1 MKLLSTLFFIL
12 LLSFNVN
19 DVPFIGVREFHEIM
33 KDRQHIH
40 VVEFW
45 AEWNAYNQC
54 NEMNVLHDC
63 KVYRV
68 NIDIEKELVKKYGI
82 TVVPTVFVINQGI
95 IIKRIQANVM
105 FQIDENKSS
114 QQIQDIVDKEVLKRF
129 R

>member
-1 MKLLSTLFFIL
+1 MKVLSTIFFIL
-12 LLSFNVN
+12 SVSFNVN
-19 DVPFIGVREFHEIM
+19 EVPFIGFKEFREIM
-33 KDRQHIH
+33 EDRQHIH

-45 AEWNAYNQC
+45 AEWNATNQSQ
-54 NEMNVLHDC
+54 EMEILHDC

-68 NIDIEKELVKKYGI
+68 NIESEKELVKKYGI

-95 IIKRIQANVM
+95 FIKRIQANVM

-114 QQIQDIVDKEVLKRF
+114 QKIQDIVDKEVLKRF